1 MPDSSIPAA
10 TKAAAQTRDPSVEG
24 MHGQRS
30 EFAPACAGRD
40 VYFSL
45 GPGVARA
52 ASVATYER
60 QPDDPVYRPLKVYT
74 LDPATLALEGA
85 MAVLRVP
92 YEPLQ
97 PGPKGGVVEVEPRDG
112 DTAISAVDL
121 EDPRLLIGQGL
132 NPSPSNP
139 QFHQQMVY
147 AVCSSVYATFRA
159 ALGRRIAWGFDR
171 QDAHGITR
179 LKLRPHAREE
189 GANAVYD
196 RAAGEIRF
204 GYFAAPAGTPKGRN
218 VPGGPVF
225 TCLSHDIIV
234 HELAHALIDG
244 MRSHFLLPTGP
255 DVLGFH
261 EGFADLIALLQHF
274 SYKRVLESEIQKA
287 GNRLEDASL
296 LLGIAQA
303 FGLSV
308 GKEGVLRS
316 ATDDIATRQ
325 VYSASLEAHEMG
337 AVLSRAVFDAF
348 RVVYQRKTERYLRLA
363 ANGAMNLSDRF
374 LCPNLV
380 SVLAEEASKLA
391 SQFLSICVRALDYC
405 PPVDI
410 RLGEFLRAM
419 ITADRDLVPDDP
431 WAYREALIDAFA
443 GRGIYPDNVLHLS
456 EDALLWKPLPCT
468 LPHIEK
474 LSFGELKFA
483 GDPAS
488 PASRAELERQACALG
503 EVMTRP
509 ENLELFGLTAPWDER
524 LAGGRV
530 SLPCVQSIRT
540 SRRVGPDGQIVF
552 DLIAEVTQT
561 RFVRDRITG
570 AECEFTGG
578 ATIILD
584 PNGAFRYVV
593 MKSILNRRRLEEQL
607 AFQRTTALWERR
619 DGQLVPRANP
629 LELVHRRHQ
638 GSVLI

>member
-1 MPDSSIPAA
+1 MPDPATPAA
-10 TKAAAQTRDPSVEG
+10 TKAAAQTREPSIERTAG
-24 MHGQRS
+24 RRS
-30 EFAPACAGRD
+30 EASPELAGRD

-52 ASVATYER
+52 SSVATYER
-60 QPDDPVYRPLKVYT
+60 QADDPVYRPLKVYT
-74 LDPATLALEGA
+74 LDPATLAFEGA
-85 MAVLRVP
+85 TAVLQVP

-97 PGPKGGVVEVEPRDG
+97 PGPQGCVFEVESTDG
-112 DTAISAVDL
+112 DKAIPAVDL

-132 NPSPSNP
+132 TPSPSNHR
-139 QFHQQMVY
+139 FHQQMAY

-171 QDAHGITR
+171 QDKNGITR
-179 LKLRPHAREE
+179 LKLRPHAPEE
-189 GANAVYD
+189 RANAAYD

-204 GYFAAPAGTPKGRN
+204 GYFAAPTGTPKGRN

-244 MRSHFLLPTGP
+244 MRSHFLFPTGP

-261 EGFADLIALLQHF
+261 EGFADLIAILQHF
-274 SYKRVLESEIQKA
+274 SYKQVLEAEIRKT
-287 GNRLEDASL
+287 GIHLENASL

-316 ATDDIATRQ
+316 AKDNDATRQ
-325 VYSASLEAHEMG
+325 LYSADLEAHEIG
-337 AVLSRAVFDAF
+337 CVLSRAVFDAF
-348 RVVYQRKTERYLRLA
+348 RVVYERKTERFLRLA
-363 ANGAMNLSDRF
+363 TNGTGHLPNGLLSAD
-374 LCPNLV
+374 LV
-380 SVLAEEASKLA
+380 GILAEEASKLA

-419 ITADRDLVPDDP
+419 VTADRDLVPDDP

-443 GRGIYPDNVLHLS
+443 ARGIYPDNVLHLS
-456 EDALLWKPLPCT
+456 EEALVWKPLPCK
-468 LPHIEK
+468 LPCIEG
-474 LSFGELKFA
+474 LSFRELKFA

-488 PASRAELERQACALG
+488 PANRAELERQACALG
-503 EVMTRP
+503 EVITRP
-509 ENLELFGLTAPWDER
+509 ENLELFGLTAPWDSG

-530 SLPCVQSIRT
+530 TLPCVQSIRT

-552 DLIAEVTQT
+552 DLVAEVTQS

-570 AECEFTGG
+570 AESEFTGG
-578 ATIILD
+578 ATVILG
-584 PNGAFRYVV
+584 PNGEFRYVV

-607 AFQRTTALWERR
+607 DFQRTTAYWERR
-619 DGQLVPRANP
+619 NGQLVLSANP
-629 LELVHRRHQ
+629 LQLVHMGYR
-638 GSVLI
+638 GTNA